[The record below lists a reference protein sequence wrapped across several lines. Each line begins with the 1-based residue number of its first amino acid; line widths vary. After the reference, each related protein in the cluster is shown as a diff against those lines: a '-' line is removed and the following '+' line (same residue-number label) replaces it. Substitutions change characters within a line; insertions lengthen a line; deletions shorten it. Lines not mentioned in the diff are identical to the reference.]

1 LNRLWR
7 DYILILLGVMSCAT
21 WASPPIA
28 TLFTTPEQRQAID
41 DEKRLMSSRLLL
53 VSQRDVDVQVTP
65 RRTLFFETLLR
76 TEKGYSIWLNGQL
89 IEDEGLFHGML
100 VSVNQVQ
107 QGQLRLQTTSGTR
120 RLSVGQIY
128 WVDLDKITES
138 YEQP

>member
-1 LNRLWR
+1 
-7 DYILILLGVMSCAT
+7 MSCAT